1 MQTRPEGKSTKSRA
15 RSLWQQLP
23 RPCLREAREERLR
36 LRVRTSTGSQ
46 RRSRTRSKPSLR
58 PSRTRRTNA
67 IPRINTPRWISVGSQ
82 QRYREG
88 SSDGRLA
95 KCHNLGCLHLGHRR
109 GQPHR
114 RTQKMPHRGRVDSR
128 HRQRRHVG
136 RRRGDGAT
144 PEQVSDWWSRL
155 AEGERQRHVDRFT
168 KPQAPNDE
176 SIREQARKFA
186 NLDGIEGWAR
196 DNVNRSLLEWD
207 IEDTKRQRDA
217 LPGNKG
223 PGEEY
228 AAEGQARNHEP
239 ARLRERLEELEKLRG
254 QLGAEEGKPPKQPLL
269 YDPATGQRRNLQRAG
284 RPHLRHAPPNR
295 FCKGL

>member
-1 MQTRPEGKSTKSRA
+1 M
-15 RSLWQQLP
+15 
-23 RPCLREAREERLR
+23 
-36 LRVRTSTGSQ
+36 
-46 RRSRTRSKPSLR
+46 
-58 PSRTRRTNA
+58 
-67 IPRINTPRWISVGSQ
+67 
-82 QRYREG
+82 
-88 SSDGRLA
+88 
-95 KCHNLGCLHLGHRR
+95 
-109 GQPHR
+109 
-114 RTQKMPHRGRVDSR
+114 
-128 HRQRRHVG
+128 
-136 RRRGDGAT
+136 
-144 PEQVSDWWSRL
+144 

-168 KPQAPNDE
+168 KPEAPNDE
-176 SIREQARKFA
+176 SIREQARKFVS
-186 NLDGIEGWAR
+186 LDGIEGWAR

-228 AAEGQARNHEP
+228 AAEGQARNHER

>member
-1 MQTRPEGKSTKSRA
+1 MTWSGEGATAAASALGQLEDKTAGLLADFGKLIGA
-15 RSLWQQLP
+15 TEQAVEGVKEVKTAVTEAISL
-23 RPCLREAREERLR
+23 ADAYGF
-36 LRVRTSTGSQ
+36 TI
-46 RRSRTRSKPSLR
+46 
-58 PSRTRRTNA
+58 A
-67 IPRINTPRWISVGSQ
+67 
-82 QRYREG
+82 
-88 SSDGRLA
+88 SDGSKVEAAEDDPTVQGKLSECSGLISKALSKAEETDAAYAAALA
-95 KCHNLGCLHLGHRR
+95 EVTQDQVPVTESLGDVTPGLPDG
-109 GQPHR
+109 P
-114 RTQKMPHRGRVDSR
+114 P
-128 HRQRRHVG
+128 
-136 RRRGDGAT
+136 DGAT

-168 KPQAPNDE
+168 KPEAPNDE
-176 SIREQARKFA
+176 SIREQARKFGS
-186 NLDGIEGWAR
+186 LDGIEGWAR
-196 DNVNRSLLEWD
+196 DRVNRSLLEWD

-228 AAEGQARNHEP
+228 TAEGQARNHER